1 MLTDQEIIAMQML
14 SQKTDLISVGM
25 ENQAELIGNALDFAD
40 YFLALSR
47 PDYCDKLKDE
57 KDK

>member
-14 SQKTDLISVGM
+14 SQRPDLISVNM
-25 ENQAELIGNALDFAD
+25 ECQSEMIGNALDFAD

-47 PDYCDKLKDE
+47 PDEE
-57 KDK
+57 K